1 MLQCLKEDNP
11 MNIKEN
17 SVDDLIIKHPNLQ
30 EAVYILIRGL
40 CDEKCRQ
47 TALMRWDN
55 FRAKEQEK

>member
-1 MLQCLKEDNP
+1 

-40 CDEKCRQ
+40 CDEKYRNI
-47 TALMRWDN
+47 ALREWDH
-55 FRAKEQEK
+55 FRKLEQGAA

>member
-1 MLQCLKEDNP
+1 

-40 CDEKCRQ
+40 CDEKCRH
-47 TALMRWDN
+47 TALMSWDS